1 MGKRKDGLDDRVTL
15 IEAMLAVA
23 YADGDFGDAE
33 RKRTRQLVRFL
44 RLGGDAADYVAQLF
58 EATSPPAMPDASEL
72 PDHDTCRYI
81 FQQALIMAY
90 EDGHVDA
97 SEKERLNSLA
107 TLFSLT
113 EEEVTQAWT
122 SAEALGS

>member
-15 IEAMLAVA
+15 IEAMLAIA
-23 YADGDFGDAE
+23 FADGDFGEAE

-44 RLGGDAADYVAQLF
+44 RLGGEAADYVSGLL
-58 EATSPPAMPDASEL
+58 ESDEPPTMPEASEL

-107 TLFSLT
+107 ELFSLT
-113 EEEVTQAWT
+113 DQEVEQAWA
-122 SAEALGS
+122 SAEQLGS